1 MATQVNRATSAR
13 RPVKAASRPAPAA
26 SNAAKSD
33 TAPDASE
40 TLTDRAYRLIEEML
54 VTLKIAPGTLMSEL
68 ELAKQ
73 LGISRTPVGEALS
86 RLSRTGLVTVLPRRG
101 FIATEISITQQ
112 LRMLEL
118 RREVARLVARLAA
131 LRATPAQRTELL
143 AVARQFA
150 RAVKNGDEH
159 EYMAADQTFH
169 QLVAQCAQN
178 DYAVQ
183 VLETLDSQTRRFW
196 FAHRHQ
202 AGAELEVVAPLH
214 AQLAAAIEQ
223 GDADKAGSVSDALCE
238 YLERFARATLDPFM
252 PSARNG

>member
-1 MATQVNRATSAR
+1 MVTRPSHAKPARRSAR
-13 RPVKAASRPAPAA
+13 AAVAPRQAPKTRAAPAP
-26 SNAAKSD
+26 D
-33 TAPDASE
+33 TSE
-40 TLTDRAYRLIEEML
+40 TLTDRAYRLIEDML
-54 VTLKIAPGTLMSEL
+54 VTLKIPPGTLMSEL

-131 LRATPAQRTELL
+131 LRATTAQRTELL

-150 RAVKNGDEH
+150 RALKSGDEH

-178 DYAVQ
+178 DYAIQ
-183 VLETLDSQTRRFW
+183 VLETLDAQSRRFW
-196 FAHRHQ
+196 FAHRNQ
-202 AGAELEVVAPLH
+202 AGAELDVVAPLH

-223 GDADKAGSVSDALCE
+223 GDADKAGAVSDALCE
-238 YLERFARATLDPFM
+238 YLERFTRATLDPFM
-252 PSARNG
+252 APARAG